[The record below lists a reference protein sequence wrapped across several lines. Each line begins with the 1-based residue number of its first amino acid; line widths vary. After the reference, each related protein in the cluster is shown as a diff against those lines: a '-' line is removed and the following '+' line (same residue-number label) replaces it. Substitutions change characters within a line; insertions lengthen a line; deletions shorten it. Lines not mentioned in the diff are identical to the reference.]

1 MGVRR
6 FCYNLAVA
14 THRFHRANR
23 MPWPSW
29 QDLYKAFNA
38 CKREDYPFA
47 TEVASRVAEGAFMD
61 FGKAVANW
69 RNTGLRAR
77 APRFVKKKTTGTGSF
92 RAASGVGQIRYN
104 GKRRITL
111 PVIGSLKMDHTL
123 PEGIIH
129 EAHIRR
135 ENGRWYLCVK
145 MWKQPDAAPQDTR
158 TQGAVDTGINP
169 HATDSD
175 GNTYQ
180 NPKAYYRMERRLRRW
195 QRAQARRTIRSRGW
209 WEAQRR
215 IDKCHRR
222 IRGLRQNA
230 IHQMTRDLV
239 NRYSMLV
246 VEDLNITGMMRGPT
260 PKAQA
265 DSAMGE
271 IRRQLYYKSK
281 WYNTDLM
288 VAFRD
293 FPSSKLCSNC
303 QYRNAKLKR
312 EGCWTCPQCG
322 SLHERNLNAALNL
335 RDLLPPGRGPT
346 LRDGKALAS
355 GCAAGET
362 GPNDRRTAP
371 SLPRGRQR

>member
-61 FGKAVANW
+61 FGKSVANW

-158 TQGAVDTGINP
+158 TQGAVDT
-169 HATDSD
+169 
-175 GNTYQ
+175 
-180 NPKAYYRMERRLRRW
+180 
-195 QRAQARRTIRSRGW
+195 
-209 WEAQRR
+209 
-215 IDKCHRR
+215 CHFPAS
-222 IRGLRQNA
+222 I
-230 IHQMTRDLV
+230 
-239 NRYSMLV
+239 
-246 VEDLNITGMMRGPT
+246 PT
-260 PKAQA
+260 PPTPTAIPTRTPRPTTGWSE
-265 DSAMGE
+265 DSAAGSGP
-271 IRRQLYYKSK
+271 RPAGQYARGAGGK
-281 WYNTDLM
+281 
-288 VAFRD
+288 
-293 FPSSKLCSNC
+293 PSAGSTIATGVS
-303 QYRNAKLKR
+303 
-312 EGCWTCPQCG
+312 EGC
-322 SLHERNLNAALNL
+322 
-335 RDLLPPGRGPT
+335 GRT
-346 LRDGKALAS
+346 
-355 GCAAGET
+355 
-362 GPNDRRTAP
+362 P
-371 SLPRGRQR
+371 STR